1 MKKNILLLITNLGKG
16 GAQKVFFDHSLTLST
31 EYNIIEAVFDI
42 NEDKRLYDSGL
53 PLFDLSVKKKF
64 SYLPGPLGRLFT
76 RAYALRQL
84 VNTQKSELIIS
95 HMDGANWVNVLS
107 KTNAKKI
114 LVVHGTVLHDNGQSK
129 LMRWLRKKI
138 IIPYIYNKADIT
150 IAVSDGIVN
159 ELKTYCGVKNI
170 KSIPN
175 FFDIDLIK
183 KQAEVPLPESYEA
196 IFRQSPVLITS
207 GRFSE
212 QKKQRFLLPVFK
224 EIKQHV
230 PDAKLFLLGDGELRK
245 DLINRATTMGFKIY
259 HSFDNSVPFHE
270 HYDIYMPGYVT
281 NPYQYLKK
289 STLFLF
295 PSGWEGF
302 PMALCEAMI
311 SGVPVLSTDCPT
323 GPRQILSPGSY
334 DNNYQLHK
342 SEWTPNGYLMPM
354 PDQPGFRTEWVNT
367 ILELLEDEQK
377 RQKMVAQATERM
389 KSFDKPVVIAAW
401 KKTIEEVLN
410 PL

>member
-212 QKKQRFLLPVFK
+212 QKK
-224 EIKQHV
+224 
-230 PDAKLFLLGDGELRK
+230 
-245 DLINRATTMGFKIY
+245 TTFFTASI
-259 HSFDNSVPFHE
+259 
-270 HYDIYMPGYVT
+270 
-281 NPYQYLKK
+281 
-289 STLFLF
+289 
-295 PSGWEGF
+295 
-302 PMALCEAMI
+302 
-311 SGVPVLSTDCPT
+311 
-323 GPRQILSPGSY
+323 
-334 DNNYQLHK
+334 
-342 SEWTPNGYLMPM
+342 
-354 PDQPGFRTEWVNT
+354 
-367 ILELLEDEQK
+367 
-377 RQKMVAQATERM
+377 
-389 KSFDKPVVIAAW
+389 
-401 KKTIEEVLN
+401 
-410 PL
+410 